1 MCSRGACPRVKACK
15 DRNNYLYLH
24 LLDAIIMILTFLTP
38 QVADILE
45 IVATVTFV
53 CYLVLQ
59 IMHSRWMWYLYIPS
73 CICAALNFFNSAT
86 WAFAALNVYYIVMG
100 FVGIYNWRKDA
111 SSAGEDHS
119 GAIILNS
126 LTRKELYLSLAIV
139 VAGIPALF
147 FGLRALDD
155 PNPILDAIT
164 TALSIIGT
172 WWLTKSVIWQ
182 WWIWIVADVF
192 AIWMNVNL
200 DNKWFVVQFVLCII
214 SSFIGLWNW
223 NRVGRYPDEQT
234 P

>member
-1 MCSRGACPRVKACK
+1 
-15 DRNNYLYLH
+15 
-24 LLDAIIMILTFLTP
+24 MILTFLTQ

-45 IVATVTFV
+45 IIATVTFV
-53 CYLVLQ
+53 GYLVLQ
-59 IMHSRWMWYLYIPS
+59 IMHSKWMWYLYIPS

-86 WAFAALNVYYIVMG
+86 WAFAALNIYYVIMG
-100 FVGIYNWRKDA
+100 FVGIHNWRKDA
-111 SSAGEDHS
+111 STAGEDHS
-119 GAIILNS
+119 GAIILNK
-126 LTRKELYLSLAIV
+126 LTSSELYISIAIV
-139 VAGIPALF
+139 VVGIP
-147 FGLRALDD
+147 GLYFLLQVLDD
-155 PNPILDAIT
+155 PNPFLDAIT

-223 NRVGRYPDEQT
+223 KRAGKYLV
-234 P
+234 

>member
-1 MCSRGACPRVKACK
+1 
-15 DRNNYLYLH
+15 
-24 LLDAIIMILTFLTP
+24 MILAFLP
-38 QVADILE
+38 QQIADVLE

-53 CYLVLQ
+53 AYLVLQ
-59 IMHSRWMWYLYIPS
+59 IMHSKWMWYLYIPS

-100 FVGIYNWRKDA
+100 FVGIYNWKKD
-111 SSAGEDHS
+111 SAAANEATS
-119 GAIILNS
+119 GIILNR
-126 LTRKELYLSLAIV
+126 LPRKTLLVSVAMV
-139 VAGIPALF
+139 AAGIPALYF
-147 FGLRALDD
+147 LLQALND
-155 PNPILDAIT
+155 PNPFLDAIT

-172 WWLTKSVIWQ
+172 WWLTKSYIQQ

-223 NRVGRYPDEQT
+223 NRVGKYLNE
-234 P
+234 

>member
-1 MCSRGACPRVKACK
+1 
-15 DRNNYLYLH
+15 
-24 LLDAIIMILTFLTP
+24 MILAFLP
-38 QVADILE
+38 QQIADVLE

-53 CYLVLQ
+53 AYLVLQ
-59 IMHSRWMWYLYIPS
+59 IMHSKWMWYLYIPS

-100 FVGIYNWRKDA
+100 FVGIYNWKKDSANA
-111 SSAGEDHS
+111 SEDHHNGIS
-119 GAIILNS
+119 LNR
-126 LTRKELYLSLAIV
+126 LPRKTFLISLAMV
-139 VAGIPALF
+139 LLGIPALYF
-147 FGLRALDD
+147 ILQALDD
-155 PNPILDAIT
+155 PNPFLDAIT

-172 WWLTKSVIWQ
+172 WWLTKSYIQQ

-223 NRVGRYPDEQT
+223 NRVGKYLNE
-234 P
+234 

>member
-1 MCSRGACPRVKACK
+1 
-15 DRNNYLYLH
+15 
-24 LLDAIIMILTFLTP
+24 MILAFLP
-38 QVADILE
+38 QQIADVLE

-53 CYLVLQ
+53 AYLVLQ
-59 IMHSRWMWYLYIPS
+59 IMHSKWMWYLYIPS

-100 FVGIYNWRKDA
+100 FVGIYNWKKD
-111 SSAGEDHS
+111 SAAANEATS
-119 GAIILNS
+119 GIILNR
-126 LTRKELYLSLAIV
+126 LPRKTLLVSVAMV
-139 VAGIPALF
+139 AAGIPALYF
-147 FGLRALDD
+147 LLQALND
-155 PNPILDAIT
+155 PNPFLDAIT

-172 WWLTKSVIWQ
+172 WWLTKSYIQQ

-223 NRVGRYPDEQT
+223 NRQGTYPNE
-234 P
+234 

>member
-1 MCSRGACPRVKACK
+1 
-15 DRNNYLYLH
+15 
-24 LLDAIIMILTFLTP
+24 MILAFLP
-38 QVADILE
+38 QQIADVLE

-53 CYLVLQ
+53 AYLVLQ
-59 IMHSRWMWYLYIPS
+59 IMHSKWMWYLYIPS

-100 FVGIYNWRKDA
+100 FVGIYNWKKDRTNA
-111 SSAGEDHS
+111 SEDHHN
-119 GAIILNS
+119 GIILNR
-126 LTRKELYLSLAIV
+126 LPRKTFLISLAMV
-139 VAGIPALF
+139 LLGIPALYF
-147 FGLRALDD
+147 ILQALDD
-155 PNPILDAIT
+155 PNPFLDAIT

-172 WWLTKSVIWQ
+172 WWLTKSYIQQ

-223 NRVGRYPDEQT
+223 NRVGKYLNE
-234 P
+234 